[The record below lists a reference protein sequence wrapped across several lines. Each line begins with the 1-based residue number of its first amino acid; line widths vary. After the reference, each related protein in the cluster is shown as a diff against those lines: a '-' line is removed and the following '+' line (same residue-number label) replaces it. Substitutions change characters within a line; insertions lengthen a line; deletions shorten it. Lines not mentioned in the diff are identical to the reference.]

1 MSKVFIAYKSDIT
14 EGQAKGFDPLNQ
26 GRDSL
31 FIVHKNGE
39 YYGYKDICPHYGDTT
54 LPWKKDKYLDSKSDQ
69 IVCAAH
75 GALFEIRTGICTQGP
90 CKNQALTNIEL
101 DIHQH
106 NEIWVDITTIKEF

>member
-1 MSKVFIAYKSDIT
+1 MSKVFIAHKSDIT

-54 LPWKKDKYLDSKSDQ
+54 LPWKK
-69 IVCAAH
+69 IN
-75 GALFEIRTGICTQGP
+75 T
-90 CKNQALTNIEL
+90 
-101 DIHQH
+101 
-106 NEIWVDITTIKEF
+106 